1 VPFDVPKKV
10 VDINQPWEKP
20 RGEQTIKRRKPGETW
35 DASLFYE
42 PNNKPRKAE
51 GKTVTQTKAGE
62 VYAVSGLSA
71 GTGSPAQPPL
81 FALRREPAA
90 HGRIATACLCAT
102 RTGASRLTV
111 ATAGSPARNWLSVTV
126 GSEHRREARTP

>member
-1 VPFDVPKKV
+1 VPFDVPKKEV
-10 VDINQPWEKP
+10 VDFNRPWEKP

-51 GKTVTQTKAGE
+51 GKTETQTKAGE

-71 GTGSPAQPPL
+71 GPGSRVGQPG
-81 FALRREPAA
+81 ALHAAGEPAA
-90 HGRIATACLCAT
+90 RGHFAIACPCAT
-102 RTGASRLTV
+102 RTGAS
-111 ATAGSPARNWLSVTV
+111 WL
-126 GSEHRREARTP
+126 P